1 MATSLK
7 LFSRLEIQNMETN
20 LRSFELH
27 IVNSRTRANTYVQ
40 QDKPF
45 AIPYV

>member
-7 LFSRLEIQNMETN
+7 LLSRLEIQNMETN

-27 IVNSRTRANTYVQ
+27 TANSRTRANTKYS
-40 QDKPF
+40 KISLF